1 MIKSLL
7 QPRNGE
13 EPSASCLGQWSGWQ
27 WVSGLSGLVRLPD
40 QLLVR
45 SQAGNSWLWLS
56 GPASLS
62 LLMVPG
68 FLCTSCSLGAS
79 RRLYYISHVV
89 PVMRATE
96 ERESLG

>member
-62 LLMVPG
+62 LLMVPV

-79 RRLYYISHVV
+79 SRLYYISHVV